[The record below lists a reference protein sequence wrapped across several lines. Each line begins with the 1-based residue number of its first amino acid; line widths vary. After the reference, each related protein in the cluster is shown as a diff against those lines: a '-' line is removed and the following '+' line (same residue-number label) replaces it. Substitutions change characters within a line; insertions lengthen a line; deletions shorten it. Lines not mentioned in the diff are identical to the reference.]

1 MVMIAQSRPTPG
13 YVVLTPNGTLVGRVE
28 LPLRPDL
35 LAVGTVLLR
44 RTMPALDKQ

>member
-1 MVMIAQSRPTPG
+1 MITRFEPTPG
-13 YVVLTPNGTLVGRVE
+13 YLVLAPDGTVLGRVD

-44 RTMPALDKQ
+44 RTEPRMQN